1 MILINQNLSSLSWN
15 VFRQENLQTVQIM
28 KLLTLHLL
36 SLSCHVFRW
45 YNQINA
51 DITYPWPI
59 ISLSCHVFRW
69 YNQIN
74 VDITYP
80 WPIISLSCHV
90 FRWHN
95 QTNVD
100 ITYPWPIFSILVYFR
115 LGSPMETMVRNFSMI
130 SSSVI
135 FFFFGFSVLLSVVPS
150 PLFSSCSIGFVYWNQ
165 EVLCAEKRCEG
176 FVYQG
181 EKILCA
187 KVRTLCMPK
196 QRWECFAYWNK
207 GENVLCTEIK
217 VRMCCV
223 LQQTA
228 NNFCSPKPWIVRI
241 FCVMKQLI
249 VRR

>member
-51 DITYPWPI
+51 
-59 ISLSCHVFRW
+59 
-69 YNQIN
+69 
-74 VDITYP
+74 DITYP

-207 GENVLCTEIK
+207 GENVLRTS
-217 VRMCCV
+217 
-223 LQQTA
+223 A
-228 NNFCSPKPWIVRI
+228 NS
-241 FCVMKQLI
+241 KQLLFTETMDSEDI
-249 VRR
+249 LCNETTYS

>member
-1 MILINQNLSSLSWN
+1 MVLINQNLSSLSWN

-69 YNQIN
+69 
-74 VDITYP
+74 
-80 WPIISLSCHV
+80 
-90 FRWHN
+90 HN

-135 FFFFGFSVLLSVVPS
+135 FYFFGFSVLLSVVPS

-207 GENVLCTEIK
+207 GENVLRTS
-217 VRMCCV
+217 
-223 LQQTA
+223 A